1 MLFMIGLSILL
12 LPLSSAIL
20 GPPLPSENIVPQ
32 HIGCHDRFNANSEMI
47 FFRYP
52 SDHAFEYAV
61 ITPYKKY
68 YPRLLEYALKANNFQ
83 LAAWQNNQ
91 ACGWQKRDHA
101 IASSNTSDKIIV
113 RSPSQ
118 LPSNATMD
126 KIRHILFINPPAGD
140 VYELITILLCYLTGS
155 MICFVLLIFLKHCI
169 EREERFKSTNTKTE
183 VEELE
188 LEAFRPLNTS
198 IIPMARA
205 SRATLPTDCCKSLQ
219 YEGDSA
225 WSFDANVSELP
236 PSPSVSR
243 G

>member
-91 ACGWQKRDHA
+91 ACGWQKRESVYGSLGIDARNH
-101 IASSNTSDKIIV
+101 
-113 RSPSQ
+113 R
-118 LPSNATMD
+118 
-126 KIRHILFINPPAGD
+126 GD
-140 VYELITILLCYLTGS
+140 TY
-155 MICFVLLIFLKHCI
+155 
-169 EREERFKSTNTKTE
+169 
-183 VEELE
+183 
-188 LEAFRPLNTS
+188 
-198 IIPMARA
+198 
-205 SRATLPTDCCKSLQ
+205 
-219 YEGDSA
+219 
-225 WSFDANVSELP
+225 
-236 PSPSVSR
+236 
-243 G
+243 